1 MRFFQNKSLI
11 VQRYIYT
18 LLFVLI
24 GVIASAQ
31 QRANVIL
38 RTFLDASS
46 HEVLVAA
53 HRATHHIYPENSLK
67 AIQASIDLG
76 VDIIEIDVKVSKD
89 GIPFLMHDRTMDR
102 TTDGKGDPE
111 ELTWDELQ
119 QLSIVDKGKKTSY
132 KIPSLEAALELSDG
146 KILVDL
152 DLKTDRVD
160 KIMAV
165 VKRLDMTESVF
176 FFDSDYEVL
185 SRIKEKDN
193 DFMIMPRAYSIAQVD
208 SAIMMFDPPVVH
220 IDFSFYNTECV
231 QLIRKS
237 YARTWI
243 NALGDYDKELRA
255 GRSRQ
260 VLKKLLEHGA
270 SIIQTDEPELL
281 LRALEKYG
289 YRSKSSSLVKK

>member
-1 MRFFQNKSLI
+1 MQRYLYTILLI
-11 VQRYIYT
+11 VVS
-18 LLFVLI
+18 FV
-24 GVIASAQ
+24 VSAQ
-31 QRANVIL
+31 QRADQIK

-46 HEVLVAA
+46 HEVLVAS
-53 HRATHHIYPENSLK
+53 HRATHHVYPENSLK
-67 AIQASIDLG
+67 AIQASINLG

-102 TTDGKGDPE
+102 TTNGKGDPE

-132 KIPSLEAALELSDG
+132 KIPSLEEALELADG

-165 VKRLDMTESVF
+165 VKRLDMKESVF
-176 FFDSDYEVL
+176 FFDSDYDVL
-185 SRIKEKDN
+185 SRIKAADN

-220 IDFSFYNTECV
+220 IDFSFYNAECV
-231 QLIRKS
+231 QLIKNS

-243 NALGDYDKELRA
+243 NALGEYDKELKA
-255 GRSRQ
+255 GKSKQ
-260 VLKKLLEHGA
+260 ALKRLLGNGA

-281 LRALEKYG
+281 LKALEKYG
-289 YRSKSSSLVKK
+289 YRSKSQSLVIK

>member
-1 MRFFQNKSLI
+1 MQRYLYTLFLI
-11 VQRYIYT
+11 VLGFVAAAQHRADAIRRT
-18 LLFVLI
+18 L
-24 GVIASAQ
+24 
-31 QRANVIL
+31 
-38 RTFLDASS
+38 LDASS
-46 HEVLVAA
+46 HEVLVAS

-102 TTDGKGDPE
+102 TTNGKGDPE

-119 QLSIVDKGKKTSY
+119 QLSIVDKGKKTSF
-132 KIPSLEAALELSDG
+132 KIPSLEAALELADG

-160 KIMAV
+160 KIMVV

-176 FFDSDYEVL
+176 FFDSDYDVL
-185 SRIKEKDN
+185 SRIKAADK

-220 IDFSFYNTECV
+220 IDFSFYNPQCV
-231 QLIRKS
+231 QLIKNS

-243 NALGDYDKELRA
+243 NALGEYDRELKTGKTKQA
-255 GRSRQ
+255 
-260 VLKKLLEHGA
+260 LKKLLDNGA
-270 SIIQTDEPELL
+270 SIIQTDEPKLL
-281 LRALEKYG
+281 LMALEKYG
-289 YRSKSSSLVKK
+289 YRSKSPSLVIK

>member
-1 MRFFQNKSLI
+1 M
-11 VQRYIYT
+11 
-18 LLFVLI
+18 
-24 GVIASAQ
+24 AS
-31 QRANVIL
+31 
-38 RTFLDASS
+38 
-46 HEVLVAA
+46 
-53 HRATHHIYPENSLK
+53 HRATHHVYPENSLK

-102 TTDGKGDPE
+102 TTNGKGDPE

-132 KIPSLEAALELSDG
+132 KIPSLEAALELADG

-165 VKRLDMTESVF
+165 VKRLDMKESVF
-176 FFDSDYEVL
+176 FFDSDYDVL
-185 SRIKEKDN
+185 SRIKAADK
-193 DFMIMPRAYSIAQVD
+193 DFMIMPRAYSIGQVD

-220 IDFSFYNTECV
+220 IDFSFYNSECV
-231 QLIRKS
+231 QLIKNS

-243 NALGDYDKELRA
+243 NALGEYDKELKA
-255 GRSRQ
+255 GNSKQ
-260 VLKKLLEHGA
+260 ALKKLLGNGA

-289 YRSKSSSLVKK
+289 YRSKSSSLVLK

>member
-1 MRFFQNKSLI
+1 MQRYLYTILLI
-11 VQRYIYT
+11 VVS
-18 LLFVLI
+18 FV
-24 GVIASAQ
+24 VSAQ
-31 QRANVIL
+31 QRADLIK

-46 HEVLVAA
+46 HEVLVAS
-53 HRATHHIYPENSLK
+53 HRATHHVYPENSLK
-67 AIQASIDLG
+67 AIQASINLG

-102 TTDGKGDPE
+102 TTNGKGDPE

-132 KIPSLEAALELSDG
+132 KIPSLEAALELADG

-165 VKRLDMTESVF
+165 VKRLDMKESVF
-176 FFDSDYEVL
+176 FFDSDYDVL
-185 SRIKEKDN
+185 SRIKAADK
-193 DFMIMPRAYSIAQVD
+193 DFMIMPRAYSIGQVD

-220 IDFSFYNTECV
+220 IDFSFYNSECV
-231 QLIRKS
+231 QLIKNS

-243 NALGDYDKELRA
+243 NALGEYDKELKA
-255 GRSRQ
+255 GKSKQ
-260 VLKKLLEHGA
+260 ALKKLLGNGA

-281 LRALEKYG
+281 LKALEKYG
-289 YRSKSSSLVKK
+289 YRSKSQSLVIK

>member
-1 MRFFQNKSLI
+1 
-11 VQRYIYT
+11 VQRYLYT
-18 LLFVLI
+18 ILLIVVSFV
-24 GVIASAQ
+24 VSAQ
-31 QRANVIL
+31 QRADLIK

-46 HEVLVAA
+46 HEVLVAS
-53 HRATHHIYPENSLK
+53 HRATHHVYPENSLK
-67 AIQASIDLG
+67 AIQASINLG

-102 TTDGKGDPE
+102 TTNGKGDPE

-132 KIPSLEAALELSDG
+132 KIPSLEAALELADG

-176 FFDSDYEVL
+176 FFDSDYDVL
-185 SRIKEKDN
+185 SRIKAADK
-193 DFMIMPRAYSIAQVD
+193 DFMIMPRAYSIGQVD

-220 IDFSFYNTECV
+220 IDFSFYNSECV
-231 QLIRKS
+231 QLIKNS
-237 YARTWI
+237 SARTWI
-243 NALGDYDKELRA
+243 NALGEYDKELKA
-255 GRSRQ
+255 GNSKQ
-260 VLKKLLEHGA
+260 ALKKLLGNGA

-289 YRSKSSSLVKK
+289 YRSKSQSLVIK